1 MAWKLEDWWAV
12 RDEKFL
18 SRLYGVEDLMQ
29 AHFAR
34 LRFLSRLYGV
44 EGTYD
49 KVKPI
54 LTFLSRLYGVEV
66 HKREWL

>member
-12 RDEKFL
+12 RDEK
-18 SRLYGVEDLMQ
+18 
-29 AHFAR
+29 
-34 LRFLSRLYGV
+34 FLSRLYGV